1 VSSALVNIAI
11 GLVTS
16 VVGGAAVWLWQ
27 RVRNGSIL
35 RRQEA
40 FFGLQPHGICLI
52 VMNNTATKMGA
63 THHNDVQTMIE
74 VATLASGVGSAVL
87 IESCN
92 DFHEI
97 NGDRTEFCIGG
108 PMGGSN
114 PRTGAHLAAH
124 LPGVR
129 ITPHDPARRNSL
141 AIVVDGQEFRY
152 DRGSE
157 EHALVAKFTPPGSSR
172 PVIVICGQSSIANR
186 AAIHFLKREYR
197 GLSKILSSTDQFCII
212 VRVTSSDAYGY
223 QAAELAG
230 DVSAV
235 AFVSHRQPV
244 APLEMQPV
252 APPETR
258 PKPVS

>member
-1 VSSALVNIAI
+1 MSSALVNIAI

-27 RVRNGSIL
+27 RVRSGSIL

-40 FFGLQPHGICLI
+40 FFGLRRRGICLI
-52 VMNNTATKMGA
+52 VMNNTAARLGA
-63 THHNDVQTMIE
+63 THHNDVQAMIE
-74 VATLASGVGSAVL
+74 VATLASGIGSSVL

-92 DFHEI
+92 DFHEL

-114 PRTGAHLAAH
+114 PRTGAHLAAYV
-124 LPGVR
+124 PGVG
-129 ITPHDPARRNSL
+129 IAPHDPARRNSL
-141 AIVVDGQEFRY
+141 AIVAGDQEFLC
-152 DRGSE
+152 DRGRA

-172 PVIVICGQSSIANR
+172 PVIVICGQSSVTNR
-186 AAIHFLKREYR
+186 AAIHFLKREFR
-197 GLSKILSSTDQFCII
+197 GLSKSLSSIDRFAII

-223 QAAELAG
+223 QAAELAS

-235 AFVSHRQPV
+235 AFVPQV
-244 APLEMQPV
+244 AL
-252 APPETR
+252 TR
-258 PKPVS
+258 